1 FHLTD
6 ARVSSYDR
14 KGGAPDA
21 EVQRSSNDAG
31 GDTLV
36 GGGHLADDAIE
47 DVLVHD
53 DLELLRR
60 VIRPHGQNVQITLNF
75 HHVVED
81 EREVLPVADIQLQG
95 GARRAVEAEQAVGIV
110 VVDRNGGL
118 RADFHP
124 VALVLDLA
132 LVVSVRDRGEHCGGV
147 ELLHEFATPNFR
159 DEPSRLKVV
168 AGRADGKNGGGGT
181 RGGTRKASARNSHR
195 SRP

>member
-1 FHLTD
+1 LPAADLRDVLLVQDLAHTHEHVNKFHLTD

-81 EREVLPVADIQLQG
+81 EREVLPVADIQ
-95 GARRAVEAEQAVGIV
+95 
-110 VVDRNGGL
+110 
-118 RADFHP
+118 
-124 VALVLDLA
+124 
-132 LVVSVRDRGEHCGGV
+132 
-147 ELLHEFATPNFR
+147 
-159 DEPSRLKVV
+159 
-168 AGRADGKNGGGGT
+168 
-181 RGGTRKASARNSHR
+181 
-195 SRP
+195 